1 MPSLAVDL
9 KNIRRDH
16 KLSIQDT
23 YELTRIP
30 LDIIKAIEDGTLFE
44 DESRNLTYI
53 RSFVRTYARAL
64 KISEED
70 IVAALDDQVIG
81 VYNGFLFDKY
91 GSGSTKTEKGKEDD
105 AESSQKSKYGSRFK
119 LDLPEEE
126 AEKPEPESPEEKPYE
141 EESEKLP
148 EEEDED
154 LFPEESDS
162 VFGEPQKPEPETN
175 NQSTIEREEYSL
187 PDPGKPYNRKVP
199 EPPSVKSVDWASV
212 GKRTYSLSRRPGI
225 LLLIFLVIVV
235 FAGVTLVVVR
245 KMSRSSEQKSNA
257 GIAQVDSLQTPPL
270 MTRSDSVKA
279 GLLPPTASNLPDT
292 LKLTVYAA
300 FGPLGPVRV
309 QTDFARRL
317 NPYWIDEGEG
327 MLFNFKDSIEVKGVF
342 KNMILLYKGHPL
354 DDFREHIQKST
365 GVLQLARSYFK
376 EHPEWQTVTHDSL
389 PGGVPQPSVVR
400 NQPLY

>member
-1 MPSLAVDL
+1 MPSLAEDL

-16 KLSIQDT
+16 RLSIQDM

-44 DESRNLTYI
+44 DESRNPTYI

-70 IVAALDDQVIG
+70 IVAGLDDQIIG
-81 VYNGFLFDKY
+81 VYNGFLSDKY
-91 GSGSTKTEKGKEDD
+91 GAGSTKTEKGKEDD
-105 AESSQKSKYGSRFK
+105 AGSAQKSKYGSRFK

-126 AEKPEPESPEEKPYE
+126 AEKKEPENPKEKPEE

-148 EEEDED
+148 AEEEEEED
-154 LFPEESDS
+154 LFEEESDTVS
-162 VFGEPQKPEPETN
+162 DESEDTGNE
-175 NQSTIEREEYSL
+175 STIDREEYSL
-187 PDPGKPYNRKVP
+187 PDRGKPYNRKVP
-199 EPPSVKSVDWASV
+199 EPPSVKSVDWAAV

-235 FAGVTLVVVR
+235 LAGVTFVVVH
-245 KMSRSSEQKSNA
+245 KMSNTSGQKSNA

-270 MTRSDSVKA
+270 MTRDDSVKA
-279 GLLPPTASNLPDT
+279 GLLPPTVSNLPDT

-309 QTDFARRL
+309 QTDLARKM

-327 MLFNFKDSIEVKGVF
+327 MRFNFKDSIEVKGVY

-354 DDFREHIQKST
+354 SDFRQHIQKNT

>member
-1 MPSLAVDL
+1 MPSLAGDL

-16 KLSIQDT
+16 KLSIQDM

-44 DESRNLTYI
+44 DESRNSTYI
-53 RSFVRTYARAL
+53 RSFVRTYSRAL

-70 IVAALDDQVIG
+70 IVAGLDDQIIG
-81 VYNGFLFDKY
+81 VYNGFLSDKY
-91 GSGSTKTEKGKEDD
+91 GSGSSKTEKGKEDD
-105 AESSQKSKYGSRFK
+105 TGSTQKSKYGSRFK
-119 LDLPEEE
+119 LDLPEDE
-126 AEKPEPESPEEKPYE
+126 AEKPEPESPEEKPEE
-141 EESEKLP
+141 EESEELP
-148 EEEDED
+148 EEEEED
-154 LFPEESDS
+154 LFPEESES
-162 VFGEPQKPEPETN
+162 VPEEPEQGTN

-225 LLLIFLVIVV
+225 LLLILLVIVV
-235 FAGVTLVVVR
+235 FAGVTFIVVR
-245 KMSRSSEQKSNA
+245 KMSNTSGQKSNA
-257 GIAQVDSLQTPPL
+257 GIAQVDSLKTPPL
-270 MTRSDSVKA
+270 MNRDDSVKA
-279 GLLPPTASNLPDT
+279 GLLPPTVSTLPDT

-309 QTDFARRL
+309 QTDLARKM

-327 MLFNFKDSIEVKGVF
+327 MRFNFKDSIEVRGVY

-354 DDFREHIQKST
+354 SDFRQHIQKST